1 MKDIILTQAQTSGQ
15 GGDTREIV
23 RGRAFQ
29 GERTVCAKASRFK
42 RALGITSS
50 SVLMALEV

>member
-1 MKDIILTQAQTSGQ
+1 MTQAQTSGQ
-15 GGDTREIV
+15 GGDIQGDS